1 MIHQYLLSTC
11 CLECAPSLWPS
22 QIVHLGMDSA
32 NGFLYQRFPIDEQR
46 VSLGSSLLQLVE
58 ILCANKL
65 RIGDG
70 VCEKT
75 STKECKM
82 SCSFEI

>member
-11 CLECAPSLWPS
+11 CLECVPSLWPS

-32 NGFLYQRFPIDEQR
+32 NGFLYQRFPIDEQT
-46 VSLGSSLLQLVE
+46 VSLGSSPLQLR
-58 ILCANKL
+58 ASKL
-65 RIGDG
+65 RICEG